1 MLRGCSEQVLG
12 AGDMTWTVPRCHG
25 LCQAGEEKRGQNWEM
40 PPARGGLFRF
50 ILSGSNTSPG
60 RLSSRLARRAG
71 GGFEAESCQ
80 APSETEARALAVG
93 GDSQVPYII
102 CSAREVNTG
111 HCHCQ
116 QEAPRAE
123 QPARVTSWCVGWGWG
138 IPLHQGP
145 PPRGIHSGPGCPFR
159 GVGKPRLRRE
169 VECHLCVTPSRLGPA
184 RLPAERCPRVLGGCP
199 LCSLEQ
205 PCCKGPAPPQ
215 GRSPC
220 PEPRWR
226 AGWEP
231 PLQRGPWVLVSL

>member
-40 PPARGGLFRF
+40 PPARGGLFHF

-80 APSETEARALAVG
+80 APSETEARVLAVG

-138 IPLHQGP
+138 IPLHQDP
-145 PPRGIHSGPGCPFR
+145 PPWHPFRARMSIPGCWETEAQEGSRVSPLCDPITPGTRPPASRAVSSGPG
-159 GVGKPRLRRE
+159 G
-169 VECHLCVTPSRLGPA
+169 
-184 RLPAERCPRVLGGCP
+184 LPTLLP
-199 LCSLEQ
+199 
-205 PCCKGPAPPQ
+205 
-215 GRSPC
+215 
-220 PEPRWR
+220 
-226 AGWEP
+226 
-231 PLQRGPWVLVSL
+231 

>member
-1 MLRGCSEQVLG
+1 MDCPPMPRPLPGWRGEKGAKLG
-12 AGDMTWTVPRCHG
+12 NAPCPG
-25 LCQAGEEKRGQNWEM
+25 
-40 PPARGGLFRF
+40 GGLFHF

-111 HCHCQ
+111 HCHCH

-145 PPRGIHSGPGCPFR
+145 PRRGIHSGPGCPFR

-184 RLPAERCPRVLGGCP
+184 RLPAERCPWVLGGCP